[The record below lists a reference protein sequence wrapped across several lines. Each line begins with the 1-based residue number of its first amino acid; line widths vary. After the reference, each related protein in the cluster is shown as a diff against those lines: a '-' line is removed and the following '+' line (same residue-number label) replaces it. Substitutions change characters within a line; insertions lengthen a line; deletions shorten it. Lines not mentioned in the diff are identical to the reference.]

1 MPAGNFAGRERTLCV
16 AMEFYAAEIVAVD
29 ADTATAR
36 FESSGKEIKF
46 RHRDFNAIPADM
58 RIVGARGYISF
69 PKAPPVFTR
78 ERADEHQS
86 AA

>member
-1 MPAGNFAGRERTLCV
+1 
-16 AMEFYAAEIVAVD
+16 MEFYAAEIVAVD
-29 ADTATAR
+29 AESATAR

-46 RHRDFNAIPADM
+46 RHRDFNAVPADL
-58 RIVGARGYISF
+58 RIVGARGYVSF

-78 ERADEHQS
+78 ESNAAHQT